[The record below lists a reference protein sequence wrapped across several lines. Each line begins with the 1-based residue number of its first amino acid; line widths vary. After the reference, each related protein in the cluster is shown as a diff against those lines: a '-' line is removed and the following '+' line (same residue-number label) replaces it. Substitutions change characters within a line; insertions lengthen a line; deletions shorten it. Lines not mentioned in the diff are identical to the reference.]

1 MDKGESGTPLCVA
14 DLLTIYPDPFHPP
27 LPLAYLV
34 AQDLAFS

>member
-34 AQDLAFS
+34 AQDHAFS